1 MLNNSCNLR
10 GILFEFLSSEYGINY
25 TFEELLESFLEDIN
39 RNIFPIAE
47 SSFGDNI
54 DFYGKTVLN
63 IADLTL
69 ENEVVNCVTEKD
81 LLIQHSFKNVEDL
94 KEYLYKSSFDE
105 LLLIDLDEEILEKI
119 TC

>member
-10 GILFEFLSSEYGINY
+10 GTLFEFLSSEYGINY

-39 RNIFPIAE
+39 KNIFPIAE

-54 DFYGKTVLN
+54 DFYGKTILN

-69 ENEVVNCVTEKD
+69 ENEVVNCVTEKG
-81 LLIQHSFKNVEDL
+81 LTIQHSFKNIEDL
-94 KEYLYKSSFDE
+94 KEYLNKSSFDE
-105 LLLIDLDEEILEKI
+105 LLLLDLDEKILEII

>member
-10 GILFEFLSSEYGINY
+10 GILFEFLSCEYGINY

-39 RNIFPIAE
+39 QNIFPIAE
-47 SSFGDNI
+47 SNFGDNI
-54 DFYGKTVLN
+54 DFYGRTVLN

-69 ENEVVNCVTEKD
+69 ENEVVNCVTNKG
-81 LLIQHSFKNVEDL
+81 LVIQHSFKNIEDL

-105 LLLIDLDEEILEKI
+105 LLLLDLDEEILEII